1 MRMKVLFFFFWVKDR
16 STWRRNNGEVEAKCT
31 SIYIYIHMYFLAALI
46 KCAMH
51 GKRDVGFEMI
61 IYFIYVY

>member
-1 MRMKVLFFFFWVKDR
+1 M
-16 STWRRNNGEVEAKCT
+16 
-31 SIYIYIHMYFLAALI
+31 HFLAALI

-61 IYFIYVY
+61 KFIFVYK